1 MSLEHLPS
9 AIVTATLLL
18 RLARLVRRRYLRPL
32 IRTNLLTAALAAG
45 ALILAAGPGDVI
57 TVGPSC
63 RPLSLHEITKG
74 NLT

>member
-9 AIVTATLLL
+9 AIVTATPLL

-32 IRTNLLTAALAAG
+32 IRTNLRTAALAAG

-57 TVGPSC
+57 AAGPSFKPRHC
-63 RPLSLHEITKG
+63 TKSRKEI
-74 NLT
+74 